1 MKRRRKGR
9 RGMRGGIMGEKV
21 GKLDNSGGK
30 RGGVVTVKEVSDGG
44 EKGEKYAKEEGVE
57 EGMGGGGGC
66 LIPAIEIFPLALGGA
81 MLVEGILLAFV
92 ESAGLDGG
100 PVTKNCGY
108 LSEVAWVGMFFSFF
122 SFLHNISLLPPRT
135 RQKTNFCRTIIS
147 AMDNALHDL
156 LLHP

>member
-9 RGMRGGIMGEKV
+9 RGTRGGILGEKA
-21 GKLDNSGGK
+21 GKLDNGGGGK
-30 RGGVVTVKEVSDGG
+30 RGGAVTVKEVSDGG

-57 EGMGGGGGC
+57 EWMGGGGGC
-66 LIPAIEIFPLALGGA
+66 LVPAIEIFPLVLGGA

-108 LSEVAWVGMFFSFF
+108 LSEVAWVGMFFP
-122 SFLHNISLLPPRT
+122 SFLFFTTYHFSLAHKT
-135 RQKTNFCRTIIS
+135 KTNFCRTIIS
-147 AMDNALHDL
+147 AMDNALRDL